1 MPALTRAAA
10 RQLAPADADV
20 TAAAANALVLRAN
33 VTAKAD
39 TVWKYRAD
47 RDVYT
52 HTPRADVAKP
62 QVDHVLE
69 CQLGEVALARAYCAV
84 GAKPGSFATAQAA
97 DAIRTAWNDSANLNV
112 TDASI
117 NLKKKGPFQ
126 AALRRATDDRLRSV
140 PIEQLARQGKAKNLV
155 DDGTWARIETAVVR
169 SYDDLHTTLIDDSPP
184 QLPATQRLVLA
195 TEDELSCLLAS
206 MGLGA

>member
-10 RQLAPADADV
+10 RQLSATDAADA
-20 TAAAANALVLRAN
+20 AAALVLRAS
-33 VTAKAD
+33 VTSKAD
-39 TVWKYRAD
+39 AVWEYRAD

-69 CQLGEVALARAYCAV
+69 CQLGEVALARAYRTV

-97 DAIRTAWNDSANLNV
+97 DAIRTVWNDSANLNV
-112 TDASI
+112 TDASV

-126 AALRRATDDRLRSV
+126 AALRRATDDRLRTV
-140 PIEQLARQGKAKNLV
+140 PIEQLARQGKAKDLV

-169 SYDDLHTTLIDDSPP
+169 SYDDLHTTLIDNSPP
-184 QLPATQRLVLA
+184 QLPAAQRLVLA

-206 MGLGA
+206 IGLVA